1 MGPLGIREILVI
13 VFIIMLLFGARRIPE
28 LMRSLGSGMRE
39 FKKGVQGD
47 EEEEAKKER
56 INGGKSSS

>member
-1 MGPLGIREILVI
+1 MII
-13 VFIIMLLFGARRIPE
+13 VLLFGARRMPE

-47 EEEEAKKER
+47 DEEPTKKER
-56 INGGKSSS
+56 IDGGGGGNS